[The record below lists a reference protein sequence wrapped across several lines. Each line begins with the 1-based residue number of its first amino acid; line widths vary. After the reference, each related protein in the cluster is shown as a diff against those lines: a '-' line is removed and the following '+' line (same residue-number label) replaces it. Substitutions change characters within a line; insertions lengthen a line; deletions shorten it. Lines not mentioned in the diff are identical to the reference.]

1 MDAGPLPPG
10 WVQRVSKSNPGKP
23 YYFSEATGESVWDRP
38 MEPSLRPAPGG
49 PSQVQA
55 SHILR
60 KWSGSRRPSSWRV
73 PTVTCSKGEATKEI
87 ADMRAAIVAGTATF
101 EQLAAT
107 SDCSSA
113 RNGGDLGMFAR
124 GAMQKPFE
132 DAAFALAVGQMSG
145 IVETESGIHIIL
157 RTR

>member
-1 MDAGPLPPG
+1 
-10 WVQRVSKSNPGKP
+10 
-23 YYFSEATGESVWDRP
+23 
-38 MEPSLRPAPGG
+38 
-49 PSQVQA
+49 VQA

-73 PTVTCSKGEATKEI
+73 PTVTCSKGEAAREI
-87 ADMRAAIVAGTATF
+87 ADMRAAIVAGAATF

-132 DAAFALAVGQMSG
+132 DAAFALSVGELSG